1 MEQVKIINSNNQK
14 DIDFILKGDYKLKES
29 FENINNEWNKYM
41 IESGQKIRVRSPNL
55 IEKYNNQIE
64 LIDNKYFSSKMIYYT
79 SSEIFEKFNNSKFS
93 ILIIDN
99 EIKAL
104 AIGSIWPDCL
114 YISHVRSN
122 IKGGCTKVIDKLI
135 NSWWDNDKLKFI
147 SYESNNDPFLMLH
160 VLPHNESGIGCYKK
174 FGFRLTDE
182 ILRGEQVMI
191 LTKEVYVEKYL
202 LPLTEKK
209 LNEKNIFNF

>member
-1 MEQVKIINSNNQK
+1 MEQVKIIESNNQK

-29 FENINNEWNKYM
+29 FENIYNEWNKYM

-55 IEKYNNQIE
+55 IEKYKNQLENIKG
-64 LIDNKYFSSKMIYYT
+64 KYYSSTMIYNT

-93 ILIIDN
+93 ILILDN
-99 EIKAL
+99 EIKAI

-122 IKGGCTKVIDKLI
+122 IKGGCTKVIDKLL
-135 NSWWDNDKLKFI
+135 NSWWNNDKLQFI
-147 SYESNNDPFLMLH
+147 PSESNNDPFIMLH
-160 VLPHNESGIGCYKK
+160 VLPNNESAKGCYKK

-182 ILRGEQVMI
+182 IFRGEEVMI
-191 LTKEVYVEKYL
+191 LTKESYVY
-202 LPLTEKK
+202 
-209 LNEKNIFNF
+209 N